1 MNPPVI
7 HSTNSVSTTR
17 RKREAERSLNWTV
30 EETRVLL
37 CAWSDERVQMSLAEN
52 LRNRHV
58 FKHLSARMSEMGFS
72 RSPHQCRLR
81 VKTLKANY
89 MRAKLQ
95 RSINSSQPCAFKFFD
110 DMDAVL
116 GRRSVG
122 AEGEQYF
129 SSPERMTEQRR
140 DSGCLPPD
148 ISSNT
153 EIKGQHFGSLGAMG
167 TQHLVSLA
175 ETEGRQSWQLSSE
188 VKLEDDEDSTDE
200 FEFSSSGFSQLPR
213 DRRHEGSLESPVPR
227 ELSGKHIENG
237 LGTPSPQV
245 LRPPPF
251 ASTPCPN
258 QTSTLS
264 GPAEPN
270 SNTLPTSDHH
280 PHHHLESTFLEPA
293 LKHLTACFQQ
303 LVSESRGLLV
313 QLESQRQEQARWHQE
328 LLAQWLQKEERR
340 QAEMAEREE
349 RREKAR
355 MEHEIRVLELL
366 TNLAREQGCK
376 CGGRQT
382 MTEPPRGPDPAMNR
396 GKD

>member
-227 ELSGKHIENG
+227 ELS
-237 LGTPSPQV
+237 
-245 LRPPPF
+245 
-251 ASTPCPN
+251 
-258 QTSTLS
+258 
-264 GPAEPN
+264 EPN